1 MTSWLVSIVQSF
13 GKHIV
18 KCFTT
23 VPFEGCQNK
32 TRSSKALLED
42 FRNEFDSSS
51 SYYMLTLSS
60 PAPPSTA
67 PIGIPIVGNSHKIN
81 SSDTTY
87 FNNHKDD
94 PMAVEMVEVDCSSN
108 YICGSKFP
116 INNDND
122 LEEWLDD
129 TTVTL
134 FPSPPNSLPTLPE
147 DQAYIEELDQEPIS
161 IPSTSFRAQRPVDRP
176 PHKPPTLRP
185 SPIKMKHIYIP
196 HLHRKAVYKNVLS
209 SIHPDDYDFPFIVWE
224 MVFWHVRDSRRR

>member
-1 MTSWLVSIVQSF
+1 MTFWLASIAQSF

-18 KCFTT
+18 ECFIT
-23 VPFEGCQNK
+23 VPFEGRQNE

-42 FRNEFDSSS
+42 FGNEFDSSS
-51 SYYMLTLSS
+51 SYDMPTLSS
-60 PAPPSTA
+60 PAPSSTA
-67 PIGIPIVGNSHKIN
+67 PIEIPIVGNSHKIN

-87 FNNHKDD
+87 FNDRTDD
-94 PMAVEMVEVDCSSN
+94 PMDAEMVEVDCSSS
-108 YICGSKFP
+108 YIRGSEFP
-116 INNDND
+116 IDNDDD

-134 FPSPPNSLPTLPE
+134 FPSPPCSPPTSPE

-185 SPIKMKHIYIP
+185 SPIKMKRIYVP
-196 HLHRKAVYKNVLS
+196 HLHRKAVYKNALS
-209 SIHPDDYDFPFIVWE
+209 TIHPNDYDFPFVVWE
-224 MVFWHVRDSRRR
+224 MAFWHVQDSRRR